1 MKDFWSSSPQECSVN
16 KRQSGTGK
24 DEALILSLALLLLQQ
39 GRSPALI
46 TALLY
51 ILS

>member
-1 MKDFWSSSPQECSVN
+1 MKDFWNNNPQDCCGN
-16 KRQSGTGK
+16 KRQGGAGK
-24 DEALILSLALLLLQQ
+24 DEALILSLALLLLRQ
-39 GRSPALI
+39 GRNSALV